1 MIQDI
6 IIRKGST
13 FSDTIYYAQPALAVK
28 PITAVTKSGQAIVTA
43 TGHGLAI
50 DWWAWIVG
58 AVGMD
63 KINHRSEELKNLN
76 KAYRAYYVDANTL
89 RLDLDTSRFSTY
101 SSSGE
106 LLYLPPVNLTGYT
119 ARMQIRQPDA
129 AGAIVQSLTTENG
142 GLTLTANGE
151 IKRLITAADTTLLAF
166 ECGVYDLE
174 IVSAAGVVTPV
185 VSGAVELQDE
195 VTR

>member
-6 IIRKGST
+6 TIRKGST
-13 FSDTIYYAQPALAVK
+13 FADTIYYAQPVLTVK
-28 PITAVTKSGQAIVTA
+28 PITGITKSGQAVVTSA
-43 TGHGLAI
+43 GHGVAV

-58 AVGMD
+58 AAGMD
-63 KINHRSEELKNLN
+63 KINHRAEDLKNLN

-101 SSSGE
+101 TSGGE
-106 LLYLPPVNLTGYT
+106 LLYLPPVDLTGYT

-129 AGAIVQSLTTENG
+129 DGVVVHSLTTEDG
-142 GLTLTANGE
+142 GLTLSANGE
-151 IKRLITAADTTLLAF
+151 INRLISAAATELFDF

-174 IVSAAGVVTPV
+174 LVSAAGVVTPIV
-185 VSGAVELQDE
+185 RGSVELQDE
-195 VTR
+195 VTK